1 MKIKNKLQKGFTLV
15 ELIISIAL
23 IAIIVG
29 ISFSNLGGHQK
40 KLEVDLEAEKI
51 VAYLRETRNRAIA
64 GQDNSS
70 WGIHFV
76 NVSNGDDYYN
86 LFKGLTF
93 STSAIVETRFL
104 SKKIQFLIPAI
115 NENVDVVF
123 LKSSG
128 ELSSSEKIIILQ
140 SIINPEITSTIEINK
155 LGQINY

>member
-29 ISFSNLGGHQK
+29 ISFSNLGGHQE

-64 GQDNSS
+64 GQDDSS

-76 NVSNGDDYYN
+76 NTSSDDYYN

-104 SKKIQFLIPAI
+104 SNKIQFLIPAI
-115 NENVDVVF
+115 NESVDVVF

-128 ELSSSEKIIILQ
+128 ELSSSEKIIVLQ
-140 SIINPEITSTIEINK
+140 SIINSEITSTIEINK

>member
-1 MKIKNKLQKGFTLV
+1 MNKNKLQKGFTLV

-29 ISFSNLGGHQK
+29 ISFSNLGGHQE

-51 VAYLRETRNRAIA
+51 VAYLRETRNKAIA

-76 NVSNGDDYYN
+76 NVSNDDDYYN

-93 STSAIVETRFL
+93 STSDIVETRFL
-104 SKKIQFLIPAI
+104 SKEIQFLIPAI

-128 ELSSSEKIIILQ
+128 ELNSSEKTIILQ
-140 SIINPEITSTIEINK
+140 SIINPEMTSTIEINK

>member
-1 MKIKNKLQKGFTLV
+1 MNKNKLQKGFTLV

-23 IAIIVG
+23 IAIIAG

>member
-1 MKIKNKLQKGFTLV
+1 
-15 ELIISIAL
+15 
-23 IAIIVG
+23 
-29 ISFSNLGGHQK
+29 
-40 KLEVDLEAEKI
+40 EKI

>member
-1 MKIKNKLQKGFTLV
+1 MNKNKLQKGFTLV

>member
-1 MKIKNKLQKGFTLV
+1 MNKNKLQKGFTLV

-23 IAIIVG
+23 IAIIAG

-40 KLEVDLEAEKI
+40 KLEVDLEAENI